1 MRIFLSLLA
10 VVSTALGDVARRD
23 GGGAESNI
31 LQLLPLNES
40 SKLVDY
46 EVLFYE
52 DPGFKGAGWGLTPI
66 PNQPSSPD
74 NAGQF
79 CYFVEP

>member
-1 MRIFLSLLA
+1 MQIFLFLFT
-10 VVSTALGDVARRD
+10 VVSAALGAAISRD
-23 GGGAESNI
+23 GGTKPG
-31 LQLLPLNES
+31 LPKLMPLNDTS
-40 SKLVDY
+40 NLADY

-52 DPGFKGAGWGLTPI
+52 DPDFKGAGWGMVPI

>member
-1 MRIFLSLLA
+1 MRIFMFLLA
-10 VVSTALGDVARRD
+10 VVTTALGAVVRRD
-23 GGGAESNI
+23 GGAESNL
-31 LQLLPLNES
+31 LQLVPLSEGSN
-40 SKLVDY
+40 LADY

-79 CYFVEP
+79 CYFVDP